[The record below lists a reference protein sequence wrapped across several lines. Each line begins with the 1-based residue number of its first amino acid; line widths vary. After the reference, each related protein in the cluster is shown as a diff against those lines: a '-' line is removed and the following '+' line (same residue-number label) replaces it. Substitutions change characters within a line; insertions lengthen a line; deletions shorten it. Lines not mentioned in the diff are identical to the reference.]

1 MIMPYQLHIY
11 ADDLP
16 PGETRALLH
25 IAADEIDR
33 LRRKIV
39 AQDRTIENMRK
50 TEHKQKQRT
59 LEFDARTPDGSWE
72 LP

>member
-1 MIMPYQLHIY
+1 MITPFQLHVY

-16 PGETRALLH
+16 AGETRALLH

-50 TEHKQKQRT
+50 AEHKEKMRSVLSVT
-59 LEFDARTPDGSWE
+59 S
-72 LP
+72 